1 MSWLTYVIHPQA
13 EPFNPESASLLLLI
27 MYILGAKVQ
36 LFSHLTKKK
45 SKYFLKKV
53 IFGLI

>member
-1 MSWLTYVIHPQA
+1 
-13 EPFNPESASLLLLI
+13 